1 MKSIQRRYGLFKTR
15 YPDLG
20 DFTVLMKTV
29 KGQHYTKNTIS
40 RWFEKL
46 VEKDDYSKEDK
57 KHLMDN
63 LLKLTNWP
71 EDHSFKG

>member
-1 MKSIQRRYGLFKTR
+1 MKSIQRRYGLFKAR
-15 YPDLG
+15 HPELG

-29 KGQHYTKNTIS
+29 KGQKYTKDTIS

-71 EDHSFKG
+71 EDHTSKG